1 VAFAREGSMV
11 TLAPRLVIGLAGGW
25 GDTSVQIPVGHWRDQ
40 ISGREVEGGE
50 VGVDHLLES
59 FPVALL
65 TR

>member
-25 GDTSVQIPVGHWRDQ
+25 RDTTVQVPVGHWRDQ

-50 VGVDHLLES
+50 VAVDHLLES